1 MDCAGKVSGYNV
13 NGCPSE
19 SVEVATVMT
28 RPTAL
33 IFNKKIEHYD
43 YVENW
48 TLMEVHHRGVGKL
61 QTVVRAEHL
70 GQDHFPLY
78 MAVIETQP
86 DYPVKIIEMEVTSN
100 YGAEYT
106 SLYRLRV
113 HGSLWKPGS
122 E

>member
-1 MDCAGKVSGYNV
+1 MN
-13 NGCPSE
+13 
-19 SVEVATVMT
+19 T
-28 RPTAL
+28 RVLLGDFT
-33 IFNKKIEHYD
+33 YD
-43 YVENW
+43 IK
-48 TLMEVHHRGVGKL
+48 GAPL
-61 QTVVRAEHL
+61 Q
-70 GQDHFPLY
+70 FF
-78 MAVIETQP
+78 VIKTQP